1 MVAAELVI
9 DIFLFAASRKES
21 LDIFF
26 KEEKYFKQK
35 LKDPE
40 VQGMN
45 DLGGCGEAVNF

>member
-26 KEEKYFKQK
+26 KEEKYWN
-35 LKDPE
+35 PE